1 MRGAVSF
8 RAGHRSDS
16 SLERVDEPRDEGSIL
31 VHGDAVP
38 LEGEPLK
45 ALLSASLGRQSRVR
59 VRRSCLTAN
68 ILSTMAVS
76 TMAFPFA
83 VRIAPVIRSP
93 GLSALTMLEKTY
105 RNDWR
110 QRLLDQ

>member
-1 MRGAVSF
+1 
-8 RAGHRSDS
+8 
-16 SLERVDEPRDEGSIL
+16 
-31 VHGDAVP
+31 
-38 LEGEPLK
+38 
-45 ALLSASLGRQSRVR
+45 
-59 VRRSCLTAN
+59 
-68 ILSTMAVS
+68 MAVS